1 MGIKKSAGVLVES
14 AQELDRTYIDVS
26 TRITKMRSQLDSLQ
40 SQWVGRGGT
49 SFQTAI
55 ERWQQAANKVKKSL
69 EDFAAQIR
77 DVEKTYGITE
87 DMVSEAFNKYAGG
100 LG

>member
-1 MGIKKSAGVLVES
+1 MGIKKSAEVLIEC

-49 SFQTAI
+49 SFQTTI

-69 EDFAAQIR
+69 EDFAEQLR

-87 DMVSEAFNKYAGG
+87 DTVSQAFNKYAGG
-100 LG
+100 LS